1 MDNDSSHRRGVF
13 NTMIS
18 VIIPAYNAEKTIG
31 KCLNALK
38 EQSYPADSYEVIV
51 VDDGSADKTGSIAQG
66 YAVRYIRQE
75 NNGPA
80 SARNK
85 GAHEAKGGIILFT
98 DSDCVPDKNWIGE
111 MVGPFDD
118 PEVAAVKGVYRTLQ
132 KSIVARFAQIEFEER
147 YEMLKKVDSIDMI
160 DTYSAGFRREIFL
173 KVGGSDASFPSANN
187 EDTEL
192 SYRMSKLGF
201 KMVFNPDAVVYHLN
215 HPDSIM
221 RYARLKFWRGYW
233 RMVVYKRFPGKMVKD
248 TYTPQALKFQILFLY
263 LSLITLLMLAIW
275 QKLTFLFLFSIIA
288 FVLSTLPFTR
298 FAFKKDTMV
307 GILSPFFLLIRA
319 GSLGAGVMW
328 GLLNK
333 RRL

>member
-1 MDNDSSHRRGVF
+1 
-13 NTMIS
+13 MIS

-51 VDDGSADKTGSIAQG
+51 VDDGSTDKTGSIAQG

-85 GAHEAKGGIILFT
+85 GAHEAKGEIILFT

-111 MVGPFDD
+111 MVRPFDD
-118 PEVAAVKGVYRTLQ
+118 PEVAAVKGAYRTLQ
-132 KSIVARFAQIEFEER
+132 RGIVARFAQIEFEER
-147 YEMLKKVDSIDMI
+147 YEMLKKVNSIDMI

-173 KVGGSDASFPSANN
+173 KVGGFDASFPSANN

-201 KMVFNPDAVVYHLN
+201 KMVFNPEAKVYHLN
-215 HPDSIM
+215 HPDSIR

-233 RMVVYKRFPGKMVKD
+233 RMVVYKRFPCKMIKD
-248 TYTPQALKFQILFLY
+248 TYTPQILKFQILFLY
-263 LSLITLLMLAIW
+263 LSLITLLIIAIW
-275 QKLTFLFLFSIIA
+275 QKLTFLFLFSIIT
-288 FVLSTLPFTR
+288 FIFSTLPFTL
-298 FAFKKDTMV
+298 FAFKKDPIV
-307 GILSPFFLLIRA
+307 GILAQFFLLIRA
-319 GSLGAGVMW
+319 VSLGAGVMW